1 MFLGCSDWVK
11 SSSYWSYTS
20 VKADCSVCI
29 LNHRRRLDL
38 PGFSFFFFLFFLE
51 ELFRNNL
58 RTLFLFWFPNRQE
71 PSASWSFTQ
80 GRTEISSPPRRT
92 GSPTALP
99 AVGQGALRQLLKND
113 RQLKAEGFVQCL
125 RFGDVSLC
133 FTNVYEFSFT
143 TPLWGRQWLFPV
155 SQGKKVRHKEIKL
168 FSWVPT
174 GSQQ

>member
-1 MFLGCSDWVK
+1 MQWLSKVILLLKLYISESRLFCMYLK
-11 SSSYWSYTS
+11 SQEAAWFT
-20 VKADCSVCI
+20 
-29 LNHRRRLDL
+29 RL
-38 PGFSFFFFLFFLE
+38 FIFLFFLE

-99 AVGQGALRQLLKND
+99 AVGQSALRQLLKND

-125 RFGDVSLC
+125 RFGVVSLC

-143 TPLWGRQWLFPV
+143 TPLWGRQWLLPV
-155 SQGKKVRHKEIKL
+155 LQRKKVRHKEIKL